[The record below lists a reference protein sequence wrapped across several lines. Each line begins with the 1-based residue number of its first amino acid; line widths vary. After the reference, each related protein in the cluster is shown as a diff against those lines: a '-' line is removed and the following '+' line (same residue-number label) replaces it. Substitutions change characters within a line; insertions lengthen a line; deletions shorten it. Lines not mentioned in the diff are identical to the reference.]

1 MSRYR
6 SLLSGLL
13 AVLTIVLVSCGGPT
27 VKEPPKY
34 TATQIEQLTGYAD
47 KLSAVEERAKTE
59 LIDLIEEEDWTYVRN
74 FIRGPLGAIR
84 QTMSLVSQNLL
95 LPEERK
101 AALSQAR
108 DVFAHLEA
116 IDEAAQNKDVAEAR
130 REYEKSLAEFDE
142 FLEMIPDE
150 SVLEAPSVS

>member
-13 AVLTIVLVSCGGPT
+13 AIITIALVSCGGPT

-34 TATQIEQLTGYAD
+34 TAAQIEQLSGYAAS
-47 KLSAVEERAKTE
+47 LSAVEDRTRTE
-59 LIDLIEEEDWTYVRN
+59 LRGLIEKEDWTYVRN
-74 FIRGPLGAIR
+74 FIHGPLGAIR

-101 AALSQAR
+101 AALAQAR
-108 DVFAHLEA
+108 EVFAHLED
-116 IDEAAQNKDVAEAR
+116 IDKAAQDKNVVAAR
-130 REYEKSLAEFDE
+130 AEFRQSLTEFDE
-142 FLEMIPDE
+142 FLNLIPDA
-150 SVLEAPSVS
+150 SVLETPAS